1 MQLELHVYFHSDE
14 EAARR
19 LLAIEAQLTALLSEG
34 KKMSDAMNTLLQ
46 RVTDMETVE
55 NGAITLLG
63 TIKAELDAALAS
75 GDTDAITA
83 LSERIGNDTAV
94 LAAAVAANT
103 PTAAAAPA
111 A

>member
-1 MQLELHVYFHSDE
+1 MRLELHVFFHSDE

-34 KKMSDAMNTLLQ
+34 KKMSQAMETLLQ

-75 GDTDAITA
+75 NDTDAIAA
-83 LSERIGNDTAV
+83 LSDRIGNDTAA
-94 LAAAVAANT
+94 LAKAVSDNT
-103 PTAAAAPA
+103 SAAAPA
-111 A
+111 P